1 MFDMERLNLNK
12 LNDVA
17 VKEQNHVKVSNRF
30 AALENL
36 DDHDVGIS
44 RAWKSREYESFSH
57 KQCRLL

>member
-1 MFDMERLNLNK
+1 LSVSKQAAQMFDMERLNLNK

-44 RAWKSREYESFSH
+44 GAWKGIRI
-57 KQCRLL
+57 